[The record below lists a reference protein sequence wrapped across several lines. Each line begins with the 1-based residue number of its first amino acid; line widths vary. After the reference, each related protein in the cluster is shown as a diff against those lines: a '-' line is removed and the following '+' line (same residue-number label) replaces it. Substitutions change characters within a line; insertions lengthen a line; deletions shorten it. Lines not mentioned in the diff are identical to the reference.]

1 MNFQD
6 IILKLDEYWAKQG
19 CIIQQPYD
27 IEVGAGTFNP
37 ATFMRVLGPEPW
49 RVAYVEPS
57 RRPTDG
63 RYGDN
68 PWRAGHYYQYQVILK
83 PSPPDIQNIYLRSLE
98 YLGIDISK
106 HDIRFVEDDWE
117 SPTLGASGLGWEVWM
132 DSSEIT
138 QYTYFQQM
146 GSIDLDPIS
155 VEITYGLERIAMNS
169 QDVDSIFDIEWA
181 YGITYGDV
189 HYKSEVEYSTYY
201 LDEADT
207 AMLFMLFDTYEKEAF
222 HCLDKGLILPAVD
235 YVLKCS
241 HTFNILD
248 ARGSISVTERASYI
262 ARVRNLARRCAQGY
276 CKQRE
281 DMGYP
286 LMKNWKPSQST
297 LSTIETKYSPPSETH
312 LDFLLEIGTEEIPAS
327 YIQPALD
334 QIENSLKDILSRNRI
349 EFGDIQVIGTPRRMT
364 AYVTK
369 VATIQPDYAVEVM
382 GPPKRSAFDD
392 SGTPTKA
399 GEGFARKYGMKTS
412 DLKTKVTDKGEYVY
426 LLVTEKGKLTA
437 EVLADELPK
446 LISSI
451 DFPKSMHFS
460 SFEDG
465 KFQFARPIRWIV
477 SLLGDE
483 VIRFNVGRVVSDRYT
498 YGHRFLS
505 SGIIEIKSASLED
518 YKKILKDAGV
528 IVDQNERREIIKKQV
543 SEILIS
549 EGSTDYIDEE
559 ILETVTFLVEMP
571 KPVMGT
577 FSESYLSV
585 PVEVLETAMKK
596 HQKYF
601 SLHAKDKDKYTSPLL
616 PKFITI
622 TNGAGDEAIIK
633 HGNERVLRSRLD
645 DAQFFYNEDQKSNFS
660 EKLDKLNHVIFQE
673 ELGTLYDKSQRLKE
687 LSGFLCDELGLDKN
701 DRWNASRAG
710 ELCKVDL
717 VTQMVGEFPTLQ
729 GIMGGY
735 YAMNSGENE
744 DVAKAIRSHYKPN
757 SPTDDLPDTI
767 IGCVVSIADKL
778 DTIVGYFA
786 IGNIPTGSQ
795 DPYALRRQAT
805 GIVRIAI
812 EKELNLNL
820 DYVITKS
827 IELYNQKS
835 KIKIDDPKLA
845 NTVSEF
851 LKSRIS
857 TILSDRGFSYDVI
870 DSVLSVGETDAV
882 KILKRADVLTE
893 FKNRDNF
900 DRVYPALNRVI
911 RILPDK
917 ELIKVSNSFK
927 VDTNLF
933 QERYES
939 ELYESVIGIEND
951 IIRSSE
957 KGDYKDIVDK
967 ITTLC
972 DKIDSFFDNVMVMAE
987 QEELRNNRLAIL
999 YRIAKMIYQVAD
1011 ISKLVV

>member
-83 PSPPDIQNIYLRSLE
+83 PSPPDIQDIYLRSLE

-189 HYKSEVEYSTYY
+189 HYRSEVEYSTYY

-222 HCLDKGLILPAVD
+222 HCLDKGLILPGVD

-241 HTFNILD
+241 HTFNVLD

-286 LMKNWKPSQST
+286 LMKNWKPSQT
-297 LSTIETKYSPPSETH
+297 ILSTQEIKYSAPSETH

-327 YIQPALD
+327 YIPPALN
-334 QIENSLKDILSRNRI
+334 QIENSLRNILSQNRI
-349 EFGDIQVIGTPRRMT
+349 EFGEIQVVGTPRRMT
-364 AYVTK
+364 AYITR
-369 VATIQPDYAVEVM
+369 VATNQPDRTVEVV
-382 GPPKRSAFDD
+382 GPPKRSAFDN
-392 SGTPTKA
+392 SGNPTKA
-399 GEGFARKYGMKTS
+399 GEGFAKKYGMTVD
-412 DLKTKVTDKGEYVY
+412 DLKIKATDKGEYVY
-426 LLVTEKGKLTA
+426 LLVTEKGRLTA
-437 EVLADELPK
+437 EVLADELPQ

-465 KFQFARPIRWIV
+465 KFQFARPLRWIV

-483 VIRFNVGRVVSDRYT
+483 VIKFNVGRVISDRFT

-505 SGIIEIKSASLED
+505 SGAIEIKSASFDD
-518 YKKILKDAGV
+518 YKEMLRNAGV
-528 IVDQNERREIIKKQV
+528 MVDHNERREIIKKQV
-543 SEILIS
+543 SDILIS

-571 KPVMGT
+571 KPVVGT
-577 FSESYLSV
+577 FNETYLSV

-601 SLHAKDKDKYTSPLL
+601 SLHSKDKSEYSSPLL

-622 TNGAGDEAIIK
+622 TNGAGDPAVIR

-645 DAQFFYNEDQKSNFS
+645 DAQFFYNEDQKTSFA

-687 LSGFLCDELGLDKN
+687 LAGFICDELGLDEIDRKN
-701 DRWNASRAG
+701 AGRAG

-744 DVAKAIRSHYKPN
+744 EVAKAIRSHYKPN

-767 IGCVVSIADKL
+767 ISCIVSIADKL

-786 IGNIPTGSQ
+786 TGNIPTGSQ

-812 EKELNLNL
+812 EKELKLNL
-820 DYVITKS
+820 DRAIAKS

-845 NTVSEF
+845 DIVAEF

-857 TILSDRGFSYDVI
+857 AILSDKGFSYDVI
-870 DSVLSVGETDAV
+870 DSVTSVGETNAV
-882 KILKRADVLTE
+882 KILKRANILTD
-893 FKNRDNF
+893 FKNRNDF
-900 DRVYPALNRVI
+900 DRIYPALNRVI
-911 RILPDK
+911 RILPNKD
-917 ELIKVSNSFK
+917 LIKTGNSFK

-933 QERYES
+933 QDRYES
-939 ELYESVIGIEND
+939 ELYESVIRIEDDVSKSFEKDNYEN
-951 IIRSSE
+951 IIN
-957 KGDYKDIVDK
+957 KLA
-967 ITTLC
+967 TLC
-972 DKIDSFFDNVMVMAE
+972 DKIDSFFDNVMVMVE
-987 QEELRNNRLAIL
+987 QEDLKNNRLAIL
-999 YRIAKMIYQVAD
+999 YRIAGMIYQVAD

>member
-83 PSPPDIQNIYLRSLE
+83 PSPPDIQNIYLQSLE
-98 YLGIDISK
+98 YLGIDLSK

-189 HYKSEVEYSTYY
+189 HYRSEVEYSTYY

-222 HCLDKGLILPAVD
+222 HCLDKGLILPGVD

-241 HTFNILD
+241 HTFNVLD

-286 LMKNWKPSQST
+286 LMKNWKPNQTIHST
-297 LSTIETKYSPPSETH
+297 QDVKYSIPTESH

-334 QIENSLKDILSRNRI
+334 QIESSIKNILTQNRI
-349 EFGDIQVIGTPRRMT
+349 EFGDVQVIGTPRRMT

-369 VATIQPDYAVEVM
+369 VATNQPDRVVEVM
-382 GPPKRSAFDD
+382 GPPKRAAFDD
-392 SGTPTKA
+392 SGNPTKA
-399 GEGFARKYGMKTS
+399 GEGFARKYGMNAD
-412 DLKTKVTDKGEYVY
+412 DLKIKSTDKGEYVY
-426 LLVTEKGKLTA
+426 LLVAEKGRLTA
-437 EVLADELPK
+437 EVLADELPQ

-465 KFQFARPIRWIV
+465 KFQFARPLRWIV
-477 SLLGDE
+477 SLLGEE
-483 VIRFNVGRVVSDRYT
+483 VIKFNVGRVVSDRYT

-505 SGIIEIKSASLED
+505 SGAIEIKSASFDD
-518 YKKILKDAGV
+518 YKKTLRDAGV
-528 IVDQNERREIIKKQV
+528 IVDHNERRELIKQQV
-543 SEILIS
+543 SDILKS

-571 KPVMGT
+571 KPVVGS
-577 FSESYLSV
+577 FSESYLIV

-601 SLHAKDKDKYTSPLL
+601 SLHRKDDGKYGSPLL

-622 TNGAGDEAIIK
+622 TNGAGDESVIR

-645 DAQFFYNEDQKSNFS
+645 DAQFFYNEDQKTGFAQ
-660 EKLDKLNHVIFQE
+660 KLEKLNHVVFQE

-687 LSGFLCDELGLDKN
+687 LAGFLCDELGLDGEAK
-701 DRWNASRAG
+701 RNAIRAG
-710 ELCKVDL
+710 ELCKIDL

-735 YAMNSGENE
+735 YAINSGENE
-744 DVAKAIRSHYKPN
+744 EVAKAIRSHYKPN

-767 IGCVVSIADKL
+767 ISCIVSIADKL

-786 IGNIPTGSQ
+786 TGNIPTGSQ

-812 EKELNLNL
+812 EKELKLNL
-820 DYVITKS
+820 DNAITKS
-827 IELYNQKS
+827 IELYNQRS

-845 NTVSEF
+845 DIVAEF
-851 LKSRIS
+851 LKGRIS
-857 TILSDRGFSYDVI
+857 AILSDKGFSYDVI
-870 DSVLSVGETDAV
+870 DSVLSVGETNAI
-882 KILKRADVLTE
+882 KILKRANVLAN
-893 FKNRDNF
+893 FKNRNDF
-900 DRVYPALNRVI
+900 DRIYPALNRVL
-911 RILPDK
+911 RILPNR
-917 ELIKVSNSFK
+917 ELIKTGNSFK
-927 VDTNLF
+927 VDINLF
-933 QERYES
+933 QDKYES
-939 ELYESVIGIEND
+939 DLYESVMGIEND
-951 IIRSSE
+951 VRKSSE
-957 KGDYKDIVDK
+957 DDDYGDVINR
-967 ITTLC
+967 IATLC
-972 DKIDSFFDNVMVMAE
+972 DNIDLFFDNVMVMVE
-987 QEELRNNRLAIL
+987 QEELKNNRLAIL
-999 YRIAKMIYQVAD
+999 YRIAGMIYLVAD

>member
-83 PSPPDIQNIYLRSLE
+83 PSPPDIQNIYLQSLE
-98 YLGIDISK
+98 YLGIDLSK

-189 HYKSEVEYSTYY
+189 HYRSEVEYSTYY

-222 HCLDKGLILPAVD
+222 HCLDKGLILPGVD

-241 HTFNILD
+241 HTFNVLD

-286 LMKNWKPSQST
+286 LMKNWKPNQTIHST
-297 LSTIETKYSPPSETH
+297 QDVKYSIPTESH

-334 QIENSLKDILSRNRI
+334 QIEISIKNILTQNRI
-349 EFGDIQVIGTPRRMT
+349 EFGDVQVIGTPRRMT

-369 VATIQPDYAVEVM
+369 VATNQPDRVVEVM
-382 GPPKRSAFDD
+382 GPPKRAAFDD
-392 SGTPTKA
+392 SGNPTKA
-399 GEGFARKYGMKTS
+399 GEGFARKYGMNAD
-412 DLKTKVTDKGEYVY
+412 DLKIKSTDKGEYVY
-426 LLVTEKGKLTA
+426 LLVAEKGRLTA
-437 EVLADELPK
+437 EVLADELPQ

-465 KFQFARPIRWIV
+465 KFQFARPLRWIV
-477 SLLGDE
+477 SLLGEE
-483 VIRFNVGRVVSDRYT
+483 VIKFNVGRVVSDRYT

-505 SGIIEIKSASLED
+505 SGAIEIKSASFDD
-518 YKKILKDAGV
+518 YKKTLRDAGV
-528 IVDQNERREIIKKQV
+528 IVDHNERRELIKQQV
-543 SEILIS
+543 SDILKS

-571 KPVMGT
+571 KPVVGS
-577 FSESYLSV
+577 FSESYLIV

-601 SLHAKDKDKYTSPLL
+601 SLHRKDDGKYGSPLL

-622 TNGAGDEAIIK
+622 TNGAGDESVIR

-645 DAQFFYNEDQKSNFS
+645 DAQFFYNEDQKTGFAQ
-660 EKLDKLNHVIFQE
+660 KLDKLNHVVFQE

-687 LSGFLCDELGLDKN
+687 LAGFLCDELGLDGEAK
-701 DRWNASRAG
+701 RNAIRAG
-710 ELCKVDL
+710 ELCKIDL

-735 YAMNSGENE
+735 YAINSGENE
-744 DVAKAIRSHYKPN
+744 EVAKAIRSHYKPN

-767 IGCVVSIADKL
+767 ISCIVSIADKL

-786 IGNIPTGSQ
+786 TGNIPTGSQ

-812 EKELNLNL
+812 EKELKLNL
-820 DYVITKS
+820 DNAITKS
-827 IELYNQKS
+827 IELYNQRS

-845 NTVSEF
+845 DIVAEF
-851 LKSRIS
+851 LKGRIS
-857 TILSDRGFSYDVI
+857 AILSDKGFSYDVI
-870 DSVLSVGETDAV
+870 DSVLSVGETNAI
-882 KILKRADVLTE
+882 KILKRANVLAN
-893 FKNRDNF
+893 FKNRNDF
-900 DRVYPALNRVI
+900 DRIYPALNRVL
-911 RILPDK
+911 RILPNR
-917 ELIKVSNSFK
+917 ELIKTGNSFK

-933 QERYES
+933 QDKYES
-939 ELYESVIGIEND
+939 DLYESVMGIEND
-951 IIRSSE
+951 VRKSSE
-957 KGDYKDIVDK
+957 NDNYGDVINR
-967 ITTLC
+967 IATLC
-972 DKIDSFFDNVMVMAE
+972 DNIDLFFDNVMVMVE
-987 QEELRNNRLAIL
+987 QEELKNNRLAIL
-999 YRIAKMIYQVAD
+999 YRIAGMIYLVAD